1 MSCHSGP
8 NVPVNNSVVRF
19 DSANI
24 KSYNSV
30 HLSSMVNNAV
40 IPIETTVNDG
50 FVISSNTSS
59 NLDVGNLNTSNAI
72 SVVISAKT
80 DNLSKGTLFS
90 LYGDN
95 ISYYNC
101 SGVTTFDTNN
111 HESQAISAVSHDY
124 TMIST
129 GVTTFDTNNH
139 ESQAISAV
147 SHDYIMTSTGVTT
160 FDTND
165 HESQAISAVSHD
177 YTMISTGVTTFD
189 TNNHDLISLSEELYF
204 DYVDQAISAYINNST
219 INVRFK
225 DLDWD
230 QKTFSIY
237 TPLYNDVFII
247 LFKKYPSEDNVKI
260 YHDGNLIAQN
270 LTTFNLSNFGSNLS
284 LFSINSQ
291 GNRANFPIR
300 FITIYNTE
308 LSLAEIKKISAGLR
322 RSL

>member
-1 MSCHSGP
+1 M
-8 NVPVNNSVVRF
+8 
-19 DSANI
+19 I
-24 KSYNSV
+24 
-30 HLSSMVNNAV
+30 NNAV
-40 IPIETTVNDG
+40 IPIGTTVNDG

-59 NLDVGNLNTSNAI
+59 NINVGNLNTFNAI

-80 DNLSKGTLFS
+80 DTLSKGALFS

-101 SGVTTFDTNN
+101 SGITTFDTND
-111 HESQAISAVSHDY
+111 HEIQALSTVAHDY
-124 TMIST
+124 TMTPT
-129 GVTTFDTNNH
+129 GVTTFDTNDH
-139 ESQAISAV
+139 EIQALSIVA
-147 SHDYIMTSTGVTT
+147 HDYTMTSTGVTT

-165 HESQAISAVSHD
+165 HEIQALSIVAHD
-177 YTMISTGVTTFD
+177 YTMTSTGVTTFD
-189 TNNHDLISLSEELYF
+189 VNAHDLISLSEELYF
-204 DYVDQAISAYINNST
+204 DYVDQAISAYINNNT

-225 DLDWD
+225 DSDWD
-230 QKTFSIY
+230 QKTFNIY
-237 TPLYNDVFII
+237 TPLYNDIFVIV
-247 LFKKYPSEDNVKI
+247 FKKYPNEDNVKI

-270 LTTFNLSNFGSNLS
+270 LTIFNLLNFGSNLS

-308 LSLAEIKKISAGLR
+308 LSLAEIKKISAALR

>member
-8 NVPVNNSVVRF
+8 NIPTNNSIIRF
-19 DSANI
+19 DSANV
-24 KSYNSV
+24 KSYDPI
-30 HLSSMVNNAV
+30 HLSSMINNAV
-40 IPIETTVNDG
+40 IPIGTTVNDG

-59 NLDVGNLNTSNAI
+59 NINVGNLNTFNAI

-80 DNLSKGTLFS
+80 DTLSKGALFS

-101 SGVTTFDTNN
+101 SGITTFDTND
-111 HESQAISAVSHDY
+111 HEIQALSTVAHDY
-124 TMIST
+124 TMT
-129 GVTTFDTNNH
+129 P
-139 ESQAISAV
+139 
-147 SHDYIMTSTGVTT
+147 TGVTT

-165 HESQAISAVSHD
+165 HEIQALSIVAHD
-177 YTMISTGVTTFD
+177 YTMTSTGVTTFD
-189 TNNHDLISLSEELYF
+189 VNAHDLISLSEELYF
-204 DYVDQAISAYINNST
+204 DYVDQAISAYINNNT

-225 DLDWD
+225 DSDWD
-230 QKTFSIY
+230 QKTFNIY
-237 TPLYNDVFII
+237 TPLYNDIFVIV
-247 LFKKYPSEDNVKI
+247 FKKYPNEDNVKI

-270 LTTFNLSNFGSNLS
+270 LTIFNLLNFGSNLS

-308 LSLAEIKKISAGLR
+308 LSLAEIKKISAALR